1 MPIAPST
8 GIEYLLSEEVL
19 EVHLTD
25 VEEWGLED
33 GGCAVVSSRRGS
45 VRVKVQ
51 ARHEVV
57 GGVHDLPGYLGA
69 LYPPGVSSA
78 EPPVSWGG

>member
-45 VRVKVQ
+45 RQ
-51 ARHEVV
+51 GE
-57 GGVHDLPGYLGA
+57 GPG
-69 LYPPGVSSA
+69 PPRSRWRR
-78 EPPVSWGG
+78 P